1 MPGVL
6 ASRCCPCMTDGKGSR
21 NDVPFGADS
30 HGFCDHCLRFT
41 TTITRGHARLASS
54 CLPGFAG
61 RDWLPAGSQRKV
73 SVRTSSFPKLR
84 LARPPTDSVSTE
96 VLRALWAS
104 GQKAGK
110 PRPRKQGSREL
121 LTGKRLLRQELR
133 AKCLQTPGLFTVQVS
148 AAERD
153 SVICLQ
159 TLSCLRSQGRKNGPG
174 CGDPGA
180 VLCEEFRLPFRQPRC
195 N

>member
-84 LARPPTDSVSTE
+84 LARPPMDSVPPKTIHLKNIGPVGNE
-96 VLRALWAS
+96 AS
-104 GQKAGK
+104 
-110 PRPRKQGSREL
+110 
-121 LTGKRLLRQELR
+121 
-133 AKCLQTPGLFTVQVS
+133 
-148 AAERD
+148 ERD
-153 SVICLQ
+153 CNLLGADLAIRQVQ
-159 TLSCLRSQGRKNGPG
+159 CLRRFLLSLIPPPIGSFQDSLLFGQGTLIFGLQKIS
-174 CGDPGA
+174 
-180 VLCEEFRLPFRQPRC
+180 
-195 N
+195 